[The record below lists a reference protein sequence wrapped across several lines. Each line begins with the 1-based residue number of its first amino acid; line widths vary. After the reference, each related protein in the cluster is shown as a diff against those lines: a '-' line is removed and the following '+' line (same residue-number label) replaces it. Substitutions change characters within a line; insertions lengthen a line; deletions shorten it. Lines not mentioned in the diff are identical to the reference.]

1 LEATATPN
9 PIRAA
14 REKAGMS
21 REELAFKS
29 GLSFKTLERLE
40 AGAHAPRRAT
50 LFVIAD
56 ALGCGVDDL
65 NGGDGPDR
73 EAA

>member
-1 LEATATPN
+1 
-9 PIRAA
+9 
-14 REKAGMS
+14 MS

-40 AGAHAPRRAT
+40 AGAHEPRRAT

-56 ALGCGVDDL
+56 ALGVPITDL
-65 NGGDGPDR
+65 NGG
-73 EAA
+73 EAAA